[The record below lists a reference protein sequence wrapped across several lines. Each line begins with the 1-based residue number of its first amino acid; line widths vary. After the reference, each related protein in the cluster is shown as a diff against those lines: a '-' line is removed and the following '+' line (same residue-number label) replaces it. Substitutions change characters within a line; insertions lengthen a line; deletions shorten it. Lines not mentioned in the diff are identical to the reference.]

1 MKKYIYFVF
10 FICVCI
16 LSFGNILIEKEIF
29 ASMDIKNQEIN
40 IVIKSYDNL
49 SMEYQKLF
57 FNIDLP
63 ITIESTNKLENDNQR
78 EDKQIISTFENNNI
92 TMYEISNQNPQEM
105 RNIIYNA
112 ISFAKDNDKCY
123 LVFNLNNE
131 TEENGYFALIDS
143 MELFYNMG
151 IHITFFN

>member
-16 LSFGNILIEKEIF
+16 ISFGNILIEKEVF

-49 SMEYQKLF
+49 SKEYQKLF

-92 TMYEISNQNPQEM
+92 TMYEISNQNPQDM

-131 TEENGYFALIDS
+131 TEENGYFALIDT
-143 MELFYNMG
+143 MGLFCNMG

>member
-16 LSFGNILIEKEIF
+16 ISFGNILIEKEIF

-63 ITIESTNKLENDNQR
+63 ITIESTNKLENGNQR

-92 TMYEISNQNPQEM
+92 TMYEISNQNPQDM

-131 TEENGYFALIDS
+131 TEENGYFALIDT
-143 MELFYNMG
+143 MGLFYNMG

>member
-16 LSFGNILIEKEIF
+16 ISFGNILIEKEIF

-49 SMEYQKLF
+49 SMKYQKLF

-92 TMYEISNQNPQEM
+92 TMYEISNQNPQDM

-131 TEENGYFALIDS
+131 TEENGYFPLIDT

-151 IHITFFN
+151 IHITYFN